1 MRVASTYLSV
11 HRDTQV
17 ASPLLRLGPGFVMHF
32 AKHFSVIFVIKSRCA
47 CACTSLRSCCSAAAC
62 CSAADICDSDSG
74 YWRFAGVNSLLA
86 IARDDHVVLSS
97 ECLLDNLDCMQS

>member
-32 AKHFSVIFVIKSRCA
+32 AKHFSLTVCGGGWER
-47 CACTSLRSCCSAAAC
+47 
-62 CSAADICDSDSG
+62 
-74 YWRFAGVNSLLA
+74 
-86 IARDDHVVLSS
+86 
-97 ECLLDNLDCMQS
+97 